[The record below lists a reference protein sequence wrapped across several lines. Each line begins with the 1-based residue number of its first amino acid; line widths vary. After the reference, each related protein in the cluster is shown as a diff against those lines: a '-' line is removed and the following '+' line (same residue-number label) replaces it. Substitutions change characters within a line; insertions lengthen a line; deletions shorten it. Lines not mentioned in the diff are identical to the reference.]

1 MVMEFKIGDVTEKFR
16 TLKMYHQNVEAD
28 KMDEAFNLLER
39 WNELVWDAKRK
50 DFKLNE
56 KKKEFA
62 EVTKD
67 QVKQL
72 RETIKSIISQLIF
85 LFSPLQRLQSHRP
98 WSPRYNPG

>member
-1 MVMEFKIGDVTEKFR
+1 
-16 TLKMYHQNVEAD
+16 
-28 KMDEAFNLLER
+28 MDEAFNLLER

-67 QVKQL
+67 
-72 RETIKSIISQLIF
+72 
-85 LFSPLQRLQSHRP
+85 
-98 WSPRYNPG
+98 